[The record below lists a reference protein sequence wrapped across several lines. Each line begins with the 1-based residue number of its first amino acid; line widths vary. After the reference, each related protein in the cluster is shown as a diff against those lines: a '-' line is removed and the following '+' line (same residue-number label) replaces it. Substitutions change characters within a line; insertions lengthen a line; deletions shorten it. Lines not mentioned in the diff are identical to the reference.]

1 MCVTI
6 LHTCRIQERHLWSG
20 KLNVIKINSS
30 LQMIEISVW
39 SHYYVALTEHTLQ
52 HVIDSVAHSFVAIQS
67 GKWVKKKK
75 NNNQKRCTYF
85 RVLHL
90 AHTASFQGWSQISP
104 NENVALFR
112 AVLEDTSVQ
121 FAVSCLLH
129 WWPHEQILW
138 FQTEFYLLISFQRH
152 SSLSW
157 LLPTSSYCAH
167 EPCCNQSR

>member
-39 SHYYVALTEHTLQ
+39 SHCYVALTEHTLQ

-67 GKWVKKKK
+67 GKWVKKKTTTTK
-75 NNNQKRCTYF
+75 NAALILEFCIWLTQ
-85 RVLHL
+85 LH
-90 AHTASFQGWSQISP
+90 FKDEVKFPQMK
-104 NENVALFR
+104 NVALFR
-112 AVLEDTSVQ
+112 AFLEDTSVQ

-157 LLPTSSYCAH
+157 LLPTSSYCTH
-167 EPCCNQSR
+167 EPCCNQLR